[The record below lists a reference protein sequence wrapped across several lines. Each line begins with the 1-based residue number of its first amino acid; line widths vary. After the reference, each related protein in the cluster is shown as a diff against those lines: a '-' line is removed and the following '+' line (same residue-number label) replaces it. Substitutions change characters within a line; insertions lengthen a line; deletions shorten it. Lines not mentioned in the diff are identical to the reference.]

1 MKLRFLEAA
10 VSDLAEAVAYYEEQ
24 LTGLGE
30 IFEQETRAALSR
42 IQRYP
47 HAWHPLSRRTRVCRL
62 RRFPFGLIYE
72 ARKNEILIVAVA
84 HQHRRPEYWKGRWS

>member
-24 LTGLGE
+24 LTGLDE
-30 IFEQETRAALSR
+30 IFEQEIRAALSR

-47 HAWHPLSRRTRVCRL
+47 HA
-62 RRFPFGLIYE
+62 
-72 ARKNEILIVAVA
+72 
-84 HQHRRPEYWKGRWS
+84 